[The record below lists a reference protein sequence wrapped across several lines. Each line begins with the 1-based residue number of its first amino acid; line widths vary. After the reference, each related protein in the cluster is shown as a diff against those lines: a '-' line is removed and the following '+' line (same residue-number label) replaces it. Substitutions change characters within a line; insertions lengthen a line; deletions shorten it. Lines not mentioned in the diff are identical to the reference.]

1 MSLSTR
7 VASAL
12 TRVGAEIKTVRT
24 EIAAVNTKA
33 KRWEQEILVMPGVRE
48 LGYGPA
54 ELGIY
59 VPFNITLFGIRYAFE
74 TPTTT
79 GTTTAELWLNRD
91 YNFNAAGAQM
101 SIAALNTGQTI
112 TSLGGGGGIS
122 IDAGSRLSCKV
133 TGIGS
138 GTIGSGL
145 YMALWGEYR

>member
-1 MSLSTR
+1 MTR
-7 VASAL
+7 IGTELKTIRSE
-12 TRVGAEIKTVRT
+12 VGV
-24 EIAAVNTKA
+24 VNAKA
-33 KRWEQEILVMPGVRE
+33 KKWEQEILVMAGTRE

-59 VPFNITLFGIRYAFE
+59 VPFNITVLGIRYAFE
-74 TPTTT
+74 TPTTS

-91 YNFNAAGAQM
+91 YNLNAAGSQM

-112 TSLGGGGGIS
+112 TSLNGGSGIAV
-122 IDAGSRLSCKV
+122 DAGSRLSCKV
-133 TGIGS
+133 TAIGS